1 MLVLFRSYHEAH
13 EGHEV
18 KNLKVFMLILMHLS
32 VLRGEYDNLID
43 QEMTL
48 VRNGLGRLI

>member
-1 MLVLFRSYHEAH
+1 MLVLFRSYHEA
-13 EGHEV
+13 HEV
-18 KNLKVFMLILMHLS
+18 KNLKVFMLILMHLR